1 MTTTVPTPDSPP
13 AAEEQPLP
21 WLEEMPT
28 AQIVAE
34 LDRYCVG
41 QAPAKRS
48 IAIAVR
54 NRGRRIQAPDPMREE
69 ITPSNIIL
77 VGPTGVGKTE
87 IARRL
92 ARLAGAPF
100 VKVEASKFTEI
111 GYARTDVTSTAH
123 AGKAEAVA
131 GRWGARG
138 ARDRDRSD
146 TAEPGDVRQ
155 EGAAGRPGGDGQH
168 LG

>member
-21 WLEEMPT
+21 WLEEMPP

-34 LDRYCVG
+34 RDPYIVG

-54 NRGRRIQAPDPMREE
+54 NRWRRIQAPEPMRDE

-77 VGPTGVGKTE
+77 IGPTGVGKTE

-92 ARLAGAPF
+92 ARLAGAP
-100 VKVEASKFTEI
+100 
-111 GYARTDVTSTAH
+111 
-123 AGKAEAVA
+123 
-131 GRWGARG
+131 
-138 ARDRDRSD
+138 
-146 TAEPGDVRQ
+146 
-155 EGAAGRPGGDGQH
+155 
-168 LG
+168 